1 MMEKRLVAFI
11 LAAGFSSRMGKF
23 KPLLPLGDTFVLERA
38 VAMFRNAGIKDIRVV
53 TGYRAFKLEP
63 VLRELGVRGIKNSRF
78 EEGMFSSVQAA
89 VQTLDAAVDA
99 FFILPVDI
107 PLVRSTTVYALI
119 ETFHKRDPDVVYPC
133 FLAERGHPPLIAGH
147 LANDILRW
155 SGNGGLK
162 AFLARWETGAVEVAV
177 PDENVLLDMDQE
189 EDYQIMKEKAK
200 APDIPTAEEGQ
211 ALLMIYNT
219 EEKILRHGQ
228 AVADVA
234 VKLGE
239 ALNSAGCRHNLALL
253 KAAGLLHDIAKGQPN
268 HAKKGEEIIRSW
280 GFLTVSDVVGAHTDI
295 NLNEDQPIREKE
307 ILYLAD
313 KLVRGAQVVSLQE
326 RFSTAQQRYA
336 CDAEIS
342 QNVEKRLQDALKIQE
357 HVASILGRSVDK
369 VLEYDERRAQQAM

>member
-1 MMEKRLVAFI
+1 MEKRLVAFI
-11 LAAGFSSRMGKF
+11 LAAGFSSRMGTF

-38 VAMFRNAGIKDIRVV
+38 VALFRNAGIKDIRVV
-53 TGYRAFKLEP
+53 TGYRAFRLEP

-78 EEGMFSSVQAA
+78 EEGMFSSIQAA

-133 FLAERGHPPLIAGH
+133 FLAERGHPPLIAGR

-162 AFLARWETGAVEVAV
+162 ACLAMREAGAADVNM
-177 PDENVLLDMDQE
+177 PDENILLDMDQE

-200 APDIPTAEEGQ
+200 APDIPTTEECQ
-211 ALLMIYNT
+211 ALLIIFNA

-239 ALNSAGCRHNLALL
+239 ALNSAGCRQNLALL
-253 KAAGLLHDIAKGQPN
+253 KAAGLLHDIAKGQSGS
-268 HAKKGEEIIRSW
+268 HAEEGAKMIRRW
-280 GFLTVSDVVGAHTDI
+280 GYDAVSEIVAKHTDI
-295 NLNEDQPIREKE
+295 TFRASDPIRESE
-307 ILYLAD
+307 ILYVAD
-313 KLVRGAQVVSLQE
+313 KLVQGEQIVSLSE
-326 RFSTAQQRYA
+326 RFRSAQQRYA
-336 CDAEIS
+336 GDPEIS
-342 QNVEKRLQDALKIQE
+342 KNVAQRLHDALTIQE
-357 HVASILGRSVDK
+357 RIESILGSPLK
-369 VLEYDERRAQQAM
+369 EFLEYDDCRTSHAV